1 MGEVVSTIPKTEQ
14 GVTQAI
20 IHSAINFRREP
31 WPKVSDNAKDLVK
44 KCLILVQSSIL
55 QYRKCLGPGVELAL
69 TYLLQVK
76 RPDLLVDLQQILY
89 AGGILA

>member
-55 QYRKCLGPGVELAL
+55 QYRKCLGPGAGTSSDLPPAGAIVDSQLGEE
-69 TYLLQVK
+69 T
-76 RPDLLVDLQQILY
+76 RPS
-89 AGGILA
+89 G